1 MLTGDL
7 NIVDVEWIIQ
17 YRIVDP
23 RAWLFTV
30 QEKDQTIR
38 DISRSVI
45 NTLVGD
51 RAILD
56 VMSSERSN
64 IENLAVSMMNEQFS
78 QLGLGINVFAVKLQN
93 IVPPEGVQDAFEDV
107 NKAIQDM
114 NRFIN
119 EGKES
124 YNSEIPKAKGE
135 ADRQIQVA
143 DGYAAERV
151 NKAKG
156 DVARFNSVYEEYR
169 KAPAVTRERL
179 YLETMEEIFAS
190 GAEKNPALI
199 DSGLDNV
206 LPFKNLGGKM
216 AKQNKFYLRL
226 AAFVAAVVI
235 LLAAGPFYIVNE
247 GDQAVVIRFGQI
259 VKSCTSTGLYFKIP
273 FLDVVTFY
281 PAKILSLEG
290 DQARIPT
297 KENQFI
303 IVDTTSRWKISDP
316 ALFYQSFK
324 TLDAA
329 YNKLSDVIDSST
341 RTIITRNRLSEIV
354 RSSNLINE
362 EKDSADS
369 NQLAGIEGED
379 SAEIEAW

>member
-1 MLTGDL
+1 MSNFEKNVRDFFLHPLKVAGLVVGIVVLAVAASSFFVVDQAEQAVVTRFGKYYATLGPGLQYKIPFIDRKFIVPGNKVVQTEQFGFKTTKSGAVNQYQNNITRESTMLTGDL

-30 QEKDQTIR
+30 QEKKQTIR

-64 IENLAVSMMNEQFS
+64 IENLAVSMMNEQFA

-93 IVPPEGVQDAFEDV
+93 IVPPAGVQDAFEDV

-135 ADRQIQVA
+135 ADRQIQIA
-143 DGYAAERV
+143 EGYAAERV

-156 DVARFNSVYEEYR
+156 DVARFDSVYEEYR
-169 KAPAVTRERL
+169 KAPAVTRQRL
-179 YLETMEEIFAS
+179 YLETMEEVFAS

-206 LPFKNLGGKM
+206 LPLKNLGGK
-216 AKQNKFYLRL
+216 N
-226 AAFVAAVVI
+226 
-235 LLAAGPFYIVNE
+235 G
-247 GDQAVVIRFGQI
+247 
-259 VKSCTSTGLYFKIP
+259 
-273 FLDVVTFY
+273 
-281 PAKILSLEG
+281 
-290 DQARIPT
+290 
-297 KENQFI
+297 
-303 IVDTTSRWKISDP
+303 
-316 ALFYQSFK
+316 K
-324 TLDAA
+324 T
-329 YNKLSDVIDSST
+329 
-341 RTIITRNRLSEIV
+341 E
-354 RSSNLINE
+354 
-362 EKDSADS
+362 
-369 NQLAGIEGED
+369 
-379 SAEIEAW
+379 